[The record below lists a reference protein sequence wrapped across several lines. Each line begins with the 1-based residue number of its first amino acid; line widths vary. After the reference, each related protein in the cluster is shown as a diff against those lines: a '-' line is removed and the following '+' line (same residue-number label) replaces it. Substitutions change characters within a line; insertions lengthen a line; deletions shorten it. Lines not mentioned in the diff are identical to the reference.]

1 MEQMCYNQVC
11 SQSDEKGI
19 AMIHHQMQQL
29 WQKHA
34 DNTTRESIV
43 DTLVL
48 ALGMR
53 TVFTEDQLL
62 AAIAFL
68 MDICQ
73 VEDDSLVLDMLRGS
87 VERVNGIRREDAIT
101 HIGQRLGHLQLKTR
115 ETVMLMAII
124 YFHFSAPD
132 DERPLM
138 KDSVLP
144 HISTALGVTD
154 AIPALLTGLR
164 RELNQPQSAAKRPK
178 RIIY

>member
-1 MEQMCYNQVC
+1 
-11 SQSDEKGI
+11 
-19 AMIHHQMQQL
+19 MIHHQMQQL

-34 DNTTRESIV
+34 DKATRESIV

-48 ALGMR
+48 SLNMR
-53 TVFTEDQLL
+53 SVFTEDQLL

-73 VEDDSLVLDMLRGS
+73 IEDDNIVLDMLRGS
-87 VERVNGIRREDAIT
+87 VQRVNALPREDTIA
-101 HIGQRLGHLQLKTR
+101 HIGERLAHLQLKTR

-138 KDSVLP
+138 KDSILP

-164 RELNQPQSAAKRPK
+164 RELNQPKPATSRPK